1 MTQAPTQD
9 NTQAEAPALKPRGDF
24 QHWEV
29 GGRMQLDGVSV
40 SMYSSLAGGVSCDG
54 AMAVVAVRAD
64 GTGFGWQA
72 ELTPEQAVEMGQALI
87 ATAAQVRNIRNL
99 ATAAVQ
105 GGAA

>member
-1 MTQAPTQD
+1 MTQAATQD
-9 NTQAEAPALKPRGDF
+9 NTQAEAPALKPQSGF

-29 GGRMQLDGVSV
+29 SGRMQLGGVSV
-40 SMYSSLAGGVSCDG
+40 SMYSMLESGVSCDG

-64 GTGFGWQA
+64 ATGFGWQGV
-72 ELTPEQAVEMGQALI
+72 LTPEQAVEMGQALL

>member
-9 NTQAEAPALKPRGDF
+9 STQAEAPALKPQGGF
-24 QHWEV
+24 QHWEA

-40 SMYSSLAGGVSCDG
+40 CMYSMLAGGVSCDG
-54 AMAVVAVRAD
+54 AMVVVAVRAD
-64 GTGFGWQA
+64 GTGFAWQG